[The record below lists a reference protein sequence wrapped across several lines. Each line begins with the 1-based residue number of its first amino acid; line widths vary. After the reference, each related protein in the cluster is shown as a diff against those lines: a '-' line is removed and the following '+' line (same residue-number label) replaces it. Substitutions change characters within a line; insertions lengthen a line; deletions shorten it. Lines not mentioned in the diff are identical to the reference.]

1 MVFLLLIGWHNNT
14 YLKQIKRYELTF
26 WIKERIERDPFQT
39 LTKESIENSSSI
51 FIRIYERRIF
61 RNIDVQQWE
70 PRTGRPPFFVWPRA
84 TNSPILPSIY
94 EKSESPLWR
103 QINKASSSS
112 EQSLV
117 NSAIS
122 ADLCGKKIVLRPP
135 PLPAKGSLI
144 VIPNGSRHDDHRRL
158 YDACRSPCV
167 LRVRRRIGESL
178 LY

>member
-1 MVFLLLIGWHNNT
+1 M
-14 YLKQIKRYELTF
+14 KLTF
-26 WIKERIERDPFQT
+26 FKEWIESDPFQT
-39 LTKESIENSSSI
+39 FTKETESIPLHPLFTSDASSEILTSNNGS
-51 FIRIYERRIF
+51 R
-61 RNIDVQQWE
+61 VWAV
-70 PRTGRPPFFVWPRA
+70 PLSSLSWPRA

-122 ADLCGKKIVLRPP
+122 ADLCGKKIVLRF
-135 PLPAKGSLI
+135 PAKGRSLI
-144 VIPNGSRHDDHRRL
+144 VIPNGSRHWSSTIIRL
-158 YDACRSPCV
+158 RCVPFAVRPSSDA
-167 LRVRRRIGESL
+167 ESL